1 MQYWIANI
9 NIQTY
14 HIEEAV
20 IELSMQKNNFYFQ
33 NSVALFLCSSL
44 QIHEHD
50 VFWKLY
56 FLFSVNFSQQSY
68 MLVMTDKIYRTDV
81 LSFQT
86 VR

>member
-1 MQYWIANI
+1 MANI

-44 QIHEHD
+44 QIHEYD
-50 VFWKLY
+50 VF
-56 FLFSVNFSQQSY
+56 
-68 MLVMTDKIYRTDV
+68 
-81 LSFQT
+81 
-86 VR
+86 